1 MNTEQTEPTSV
12 RLPISLIKHIE
23 ELAKKRK
30 WSRNTYIVNALIKYS
45 NFKDGDK

>member
-1 MNTEQTEPTSV
+1 MSENNFNPTSV
-12 RLPISLIKHIE
+12 RMPPELINHID

-45 NFKDGDK
+45 NFNNK